1 MHRMKLCSL
10 RLLSGMATIWLFLS
24 SPLSIPRSFADD
36 LSHALTRSYK
46 GKIYLIRNFWEGG
59 TLGYDAAG
67 QRIGNADLGYWTLD
81 GIVRI
86 EKIEV
91 TPNRVLRVECRRMIV
106 DVRADGFDYSAS
118 RGHHSERREIAIDL
132 GQQEATPSFVESVFS
147 KIFVADPNTFLD
159 SVPEYWKDCIKA
171 AISGSGD
178 KRSNCRFGPHF
189 TEIFLPS
196 AANTPPGAVAPASPN
211 SQPVRQIGLVEGE
224 ARALHIGNGVSAP
237 KVVYDPEPQ
246 YSQPAREAG
255 EQGTCIL
262 SLIVEPSGSVKN
274 IRIAKPLG
282 YGLDEEAVRTVAI
295 WKFEPGRRNGEP
307 VPIYATVEI
316 VFHLR

>member
-10 RLLSGMATIWLFLS
+10 RLLFGIGAIWLFLS

-36 LSHALTRSYK
+36 LSHALTHSYK
-46 GKIYLIRNFWEGG
+46 GKIYMIRNFWEGG

-67 QRIGNADLGYWTLD
+67 QRIGNADVGYWTMD

-86 EKIEV
+86 EKIVV

-147 KIFVADPNTFLD
+147 QIFVADPNTFSD

-196 AANTPPGAVAPASPN
+196 AANTPPGAVAPASP
-211 SQPVRQIGLVEGE
+211 SSPPVRQIGLVEGE
-224 ARALHIGNGVSAP
+224 ERPLHIGNGVSAP
-237 KVVYDPEPQ
+237 KTVYDPEPQ

-282 YGLDEEAVRTVAI
+282 YGLDEEAVRTVAT

-307 VPIYATVEI
+307 VPIYASVEI